1 MEKKLELPKDME
13 SLWLDSTTLPSFP
26 PLNEDISTDILIVG
40 GGITGITAAYLLS
53 TSSYKVTLIE
63 GSTLLQ
69 GTTGYTTAKITCQHG
84 IIYDELI
91 NHFGEDKAA
100 LYYKS
105 NQEAAEFIKNIIKKE
120 GINCDYSEERAYV
133 YTLEESYVKT
143 LEKEFKAYEAL
154 NIPDIKYHSSLPLPL
169 PVKAAVSIGGQ
180 GQFNP
185 AKYLEHLIKKA
196 KENNVTFYEHTRAQ
210 DMDADDGIY
219 INTEKGPRIKA
230 KKVIIASH
238 FPFYD
243 KKGMYFARMHPE
255 RSYIIA
261 LKPKNPFPGGM
272 YINAETP
279 SRSLRGAQ
287 YNNENILLVGGE
299 GHKTGQKDFT
309 PGCYLNLREFAEETY
324 GIEEILY
331 RWSAQDLVTLDKVPY
346 IGHLT
351 NDTPNIF
358 VATGFRKWGMTNGT
372 SAAHILRD
380 LVLEIEN
387 PYEGLYTPRR
397 FKADPSIKEGIN
409 QNSNVAKEFIK
420 GKVKNYPDNY
430 SDLKNEEGR
439 IVSYKGKRAGVYKDK
454 VGKLYMV
461 DTTCTHMKCELNWN
475 SAESTWDCP
484 CHGSRFTYKGEIIE
498 GPATRPLEIIKTEE
512 D

>member
-1 MEKKLELPKDME
+1 MEKKLELPKDMK
-13 SLWLDSTTLPSFP
+13 SLWLDSAPLPSFP
-26 PLNEDISTDILIVG
+26 ALNEDISTDILIVG

-53 TSSYKVTLIE
+53 SSGYKITLIE
-63 GSTLLQ
+63 GNKLLQ

-84 IIYDELI
+84 LIYDELI
-91 NHFGEDKAA
+91 NHFGEEKAA

-105 NQEAAEFIKNIIKKE
+105 NQEAAEFIKNIVSKE
-120 GINCDYSEERAYV
+120 GIDCDYSEERSYV
-133 YTLEESYVKT
+133 YTLEEGYVKE
-143 LEKEFKAYEAL
+143 LEKEYKAYKKL
-154 NIPDIKYHSSLPLPL
+154 NIPDIKYHSTLPLPL
-169 PVKAAVSIGGQ
+169 NIKAAISIGNQ

-196 KENNVTFYEHTRAQ
+196 KENNVFFYENTRAQ
-210 DMDADDGIY
+210 DIEADVTIY

-243 KKGMYFARMHPE
+243 KKGMYFARMHAE
-255 RSYIIA
+255 RSYIIGI
-261 LKPKNPFPGGM
+261 KSKNPFPGGM
-272 YINAETP
+272 YINAESPT
-279 SRSLRGAQ
+279 RSLRNAV
-287 YNNENILLVGGE
+287 YRDENILLVGGE
-299 GHKTGQKDFT
+299 GHKTGQRDFT

-331 RWSAQDLVTLDKVPY
+331 RWSAQDLVTLDKLPY

-358 VATGFRKWGMTNGT
+358 VATGYRKWGMTNGT
-372 SAAHILRD
+372 AAAHLLRD
-380 LVLEIEN
+380 LVMDVKN
-387 PYEGLYTPRR
+387 PYAELYSPRR
-397 FKADPSIKEGIN
+397 FKADPSIREGIS
-409 QNSNVAKEFIK
+409 QNANVAKEFIK
-420 GKVKNYPDNY
+420 EKVKSYPDNY

-439 IVSYKGKRAGVYKDK
+439 IISYNGKRAGVYKDS
-454 VGKLYMV
+454 VGKIYMV

-512 D
+512 N